1 MTLAAPHCRS
11 TTRDTQPPN
20 GEVGRIGA
28 GFPLP
33 GIQNQADERDITI
46 EQVGVSGLRY
56 PITVIDQADEIQWT
70 NATLNLSAGLP
81 HDAKG
86 THMSRFIWVL
96 EWHRGEI
103 TIRTPPAV
111 LADMRETLG
120 AQSAR
125 IEAHFPHF
133 LERQAPVN
141 RA

>member
-1 MTLAAPHCRS
+1 
-11 TTRDTQPPN
+11 
-20 GEVGRIGA
+20 
-28 GFPLP
+28 
-33 GIQNQADERDITI
+33 
-46 EQVGVSGLRY
+46 
-56 PITVIDQADEIQWT
+56 
-70 NATLNLSAGLP
+70 
-81 HDAKG
+81 
-86 THMSRFIWVL
+86 MSRFIWVL

-125 IEAHFPHF
+125 IEVHFPYF